1 MADQLAA
8 CMAEGFE
15 EPFWADLPDGST
27 REYVGGLAADPDW
40 DDGLDGLT
48 AKFQIQFF
56 CSDPRAYGERRSF
69 TQSAP
74 GLLEVFNRGT
84 FEARPVVSMTS
95 TAAMAGYQFKI
106 FDGTTQLGNLR
117 MNGVTTGQTVSVD
130 MASGR
135 TTLNGVPTGGLI
147 HSGDRWGVPPG
158 LKYQVM
164 LEREGAIGAGRLTVT
179 HRDTFI

>member
-40 DDGLDGLT
+40 DDGVDGLT
-48 AKFQIQFF
+48 AKYQIQFF
-56 CSDPRAYGERRSF
+56 CSDPRSYGERRSF
-69 TQSAP
+69 TQAAP

-84 FEARPVVSMTS
+84 FEARPVVSMTA
-95 TAAMAGYQFKI
+95 TAAMAGYQFKL
-106 FDGTTQLGNLR
+106 FDGARQLGNLR
-117 MNGVTTGQTVSVD
+117 MNGIASGQTVAVD

-158 LKYQVM
+158 RVLQVM
-164 LEREGAIGAGRLTVT
+164 LERNGEIGAGRLAVVT
-179 HRDTFI
+179 RDTFI